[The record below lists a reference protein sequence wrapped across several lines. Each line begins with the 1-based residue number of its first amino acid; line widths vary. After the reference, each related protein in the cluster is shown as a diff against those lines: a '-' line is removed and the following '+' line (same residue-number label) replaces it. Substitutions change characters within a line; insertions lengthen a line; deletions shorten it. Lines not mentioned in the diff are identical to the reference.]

1 VCCLTYVVCRLDVVT
16 SGVPKSCAVVLAVE
30 KLRPNMLISE
40 SVLLGNLGRSDG
52 SVEACKTLK
61 GSFVLLSGL
70 FFSRERK

>member
-1 VCCLTYVVCRLDVVT
+1 LDVATGRVL
-16 SGVPKSCAVVLAVE
+16 KSCTVVLAVE

-61 GSFVLLSGL
+61 GLFVLLSGL
-70 FFSRERK
+70 FFSREQK